1 MHRSHSWKQSGNAS
15 LWYYTEN
22 ERNYPGWHLTAD
34 AAGCDSLVALLDVL
48 AADGNGAFRI
58 VEIRPPSNAQLKV
71 PNNKSGLAAWQA
83 PSKLRIAFSDDPAEW
98 SFPLGLEPASLTLG
112 SDWLTPLRD
121 GISGIP
127 RGRGDYSIG
136 RIGKGSAKLWFWW

>member
-1 MHRSHSWKQSGNAS
+1 MHRSHSWKQSGNVS

-34 AAGCDSLVALLDVL
+34 AAGCDSLVALIDVL
-48 AADGNGAFRI
+48 AADGCAASRV
-58 VEIRPPSNAQLKV
+58 VEIRPPSSAQLKV

-83 PSKLRIAFSDDPAEW
+83 PGKLRIAFSEDPAQW
-98 SFPLGLEPASLTLG
+98 SFPLGLEPAVLTLG
-112 SDWLTPLRD
+112 SDWLAPLRD
-121 GISGIP
+121 GVSGIA

-136 RIGKGSAKLWFWW
+136 LAGNGSSRLWFWW

>member
-1 MHRSHSWKQSGNAS
+1 MYRPHSWKPSGKVS

-34 AAGCDSLVALLDVL
+34 AAGCDSLIALIDAL
-48 AADGNGAFRI
+48 AADGCAASRV
-58 VEIRPPSNAQLKV
+58 VEIRPPSSAQLKV

-83 PSKLRIAFSDDPAEW
+83 PDKFRIAFSDEPAEW
-98 SFPLGLEPASLTLG
+98 SFPLGLEPAVLTVG
-112 SDWLTPLRD
+112 SDWLAPLRD
-121 GISGIP
+121 GISGIA

-136 RIGKGSAKLWFWW
+136 LAGSGSSRLWFWW